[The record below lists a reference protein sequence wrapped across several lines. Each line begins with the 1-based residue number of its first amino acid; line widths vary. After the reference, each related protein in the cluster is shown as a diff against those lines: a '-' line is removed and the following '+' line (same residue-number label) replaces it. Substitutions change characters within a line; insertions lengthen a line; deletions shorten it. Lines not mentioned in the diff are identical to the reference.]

1 MPFDGFIYR
10 LQGGISL
17 TNRIRLALKRLP
29 PAFIIF
35 FAFVY
40 LTVLLCSIP
49 GDFTITLEDGKH
61 TPSHIGVF
69 IIKDTNEKFMSLL
82 KLDLGRTG
90 KDGRS
95 LNYLV
100 TETMKNSLTLLA
112 GGFVL
117 AVLMGIPKGVMDSRR
132 GSAGSSGLKVLGTI
146 VPISLPDILIIALL
160 QRLAVFLNK
169 NGIEILRVGGYGT
182 INHMLLP
189 VLALSILPACY
200 IARITSMSIDD
211 CYRQDFINAA
221 IGKGCSGRR
230 ILWNHVM
237 RNAVPAIIDSLPTI
251 TSIII
256 GNLLMVENVFSY
268 PGLTKALVGFFGEYE
283 RDGIIA
289 SILLIGVIYFLL
301 DALFNMLKWAVV
313 KPLRGESL

>member
-1 MPFDGFIYR
+1 MPFVGFISGLR
-10 LQGGISL
+10 GGISL
-17 TNRIRLALKRLP
+17 TNRISVALKRLLS
-29 PAFIIF
+29 AISIF
-35 FAFVY
+35 FVFVY

-49 GDFTITLEDGKH
+49 GDFTITMEDGKL

-69 IIKDTNEKFMSLL
+69 IIKDTNEKFIDLL

-117 AVLMGIPKGVMDSRR
+117 AVLLGIPKGITDSRR
-132 GSAGSSGLKVLGTI
+132 GSANGSGLKVLGTI
-146 VPISLPDILIIALL
+146 IPISLPDIMIIALL

-200 IARITSMSIDD
+200 IARITSMSIDG
-211 CYRQDFINAA
+211 CYRQDFITAA
-221 IGKGCSGRR
+221 TGKGCSGRR

-289 SILLIGVIYFLL
+289 SIMLIGVIYFLL
-301 DALFNMLKWAVV
+301 DALFNMLKWTVV

>member
-1 MPFDGFIYR
+1 MIR
-10 LQGGISL
+10 GIKFASR
-17 TNRIRLALKRLP
+17 RILP
-29 PAFIIF
+29 SAIIF
-35 FAFVY
+35 FIFVY
-40 LTVLLCSIP
+40 ITVFICSIP
-49 GDFTITLEDGKH
+49 RNYTITIEDGKI

-69 IIKDTNEKFMSLL
+69 IVKDTNEKFLSLL
-82 KLDLGRTG
+82 KLDMGRTG
-90 KDGRS
+90 KDNRS

-100 TETMKNSLTLLA
+100 TEIMKNSMTLLT

-117 AVLMGIPKGVMDSRR
+117 AMLFGIPKGIMDSKR
-132 GSAGSSGLKVLGTI
+132 GSTSESSLKVLGTI
-146 VPISLPDILIIALL
+146 IPISLPDILIIAIL

-169 NGIEILRVGGYGT
+169 QGIEIFRVGGYGT

-200 IARITSMSIDD
+200 IARITSMSIDS

-221 IGKGCSGRR
+221 IGKGCSSGR

-237 RNAVPAIIDSLPTI
+237 RNAIPSIIDSLPTI

-268 PGLTKALVGFFGEYE
+268 PGLTQALVGFFGDYE
-283 RDGIIA
+283 RDGVIA
-289 SILLIGVIYFLL
+289 SIVLIGIIYFIL
-301 DALFNMLKWAVV
+301 DALFSILKWIVV
-313 KPLRGESL
+313 KPLREESL